1 MTVGVYGL
9 VAAIVKLD
17 DLGLYLL
24 LKKGQGLYAQ
34 CQRKLGQ
41 QLLAFAPLLM
51 RSLSVIGTLAMFMV
65 GGSIIGHGFPLWHH
79 GATYI
84 ISWVQALPAMG
95 SALAV
100 VAPLIL
106 DALLGLLVG
115 GVSLALFKLWKAI
128 KPTTGRPA
136 GQ

>member
-1 MTVGVYGL
+1 MSAV
-9 VAAIVKLD
+9 LD
-17 DLGLYLL
+17 DHGHGKDGDHHGDHHHGY
-24 LKKGQGLYAQ
+24 GG
-34 CQRKLGQ
+34 
-41 QLLAFAPLLM
+41 LM
-51 RSLSVIGTLAMFMV
+51 RWVTTTNHKDIGSMYLWFSFAMFMV

-84 ISWVQALPAMG
+84 TTWVQALPAIG
-95 SALAV
+95 SALAQ

-115 GVSLALFKLWKAI
+115 GVSLALFKLGKAI